1 MDSILLL
8 KKDRFE
14 SNESMKNQQLTF
26 VNNFKHIQ
34 VAWEKQKPSPI
45 YLGSLEI
52 PIKVDVQWSYRKLMK
67 ILKRKVLG
75 ISQERKTILKTIFKK
90 FLESFKSNLH
100 NQDDKETAEFIG
112 YKNIVPEQ
120 EDVEEAVNISWN

>member
-1 MDSILLL
+1 
-8 KKDRFE
+8 
-14 SNESMKNQQLTF
+14 
-26 VNNFKHIQ
+26 
-34 VAWEKQKPSPI
+34 
-45 YLGSLEI
+45 
-52 PIKVDVQWSYRKLMK
+52 MK

-120 EDVEEAVNISWN
+120 EDVEEAVNIS